1 MSSGTDSIHT
11 WSLLPEMDFL
21 ARKWATEL
29 PSRFTW
35 MKLQQRKPLTR
46 LRESLITK
54 PIWGWFEP
62 PAHNALETSSASP
75 SNVQTLILTFVKKS
89 YLDVFEGLG
98 LWEYLYFILVFFKFV
113 NEIFSS
119 LSFFNVYY
127 CLATI
132 SWRSIRVFGFI
143 FLLYFFFFY
152 FFIAFLLFFFFF
164 FFVK

>member
-11 WSLLPEMDFL
+11 WNLLPEMDFL

-35 MKLQQRKPLTR
+35 VKLQQRKPLPR

-119 LSFFNVYY
+119 LSFFNVDY

-132 SWRSIRVFGFI
+132 SWCSLCVFGF
-143 FLLYFFFFY
+143 F
-152 FFIAFLLFFFFF
+152 FLLFFYCVLIILSFFF